1 MTSTSG
7 ICATGLKKWMPM
19 SRPGSASG
27 SAMFSIMMEDV
38 LVAMIAPGLSLPSID
53 LNRFCLT
60 SSRSTIA
67 SMTTS
72 ARGMWSPLGSAISR
86 AAAAARAALVLNL
99 RPNSFFCAA
108 MPLAICSAFMSC
120 SDTSMPEATHQPAMS
135 APMTPAPIT
144 CTRSGLKSRFF
155 GACAFSISDSLNTR
169 RRLRD
174 VSPTISGAKARVSAT
189 FMPSR
194 LPACVSNRSISRN
207 GAG

>member
-1 MTSTSG
+1 
-7 ICATGLKKWMPM
+7 
-19 SRPGSASG
+19 
-27 SAMFSIMMEDV
+27 
-38 LVAMIAPGLSLPSID
+38 
-53 LNRFCLT
+53 
-60 SSRSTIA
+60 
-67 SMTTS
+67 
-72 ARGMWSPLGSAISR
+72 
-86 AAAAARAALVLNL
+86 
-99 RPNSFFCAA
+99 
-108 MPLAICSAFMSC
+108 
-120 SDTSMPEATHQPAMS
+120 MPEATHQPAMS

-194 LPACVSNRSISRN
+194 LPACVSNRSMRRK